1 MPPVIDGIFIGT
13 KLLVFLLFAL
23 LVCNTAA
30 GLASRLARG
39 LALATA
45 TLFSA
50 GTKIGCF
57 NRLNVFHFGYLHS
70 IFSTYAFILSYFSVK
85 CNIYS

>member
-1 MPPVIDGIFIGT
+1 MPPVTDGIFIGT

-23 LVCNTAA
+23 LVCNTTA

-45 TLFSA
+45 AFFSA
-50 GTKIGCF
+50 GTKIRCF
-57 NRLNVFHFGYLHS
+57 NRLNVFHFEYLHN
-70 IFSTYAFILSYFSVK
+70 IFS
-85 CNIYS
+85 IYSLILP

>member
-23 LVCNTAA
+23 LVCNTTA

-39 LALATA
+39 LAFAAAAVLRACA
-45 TLFSA
+45 KVA
-50 GTKIGCF
+50 GLKS
-57 NRLNVFHFGYLHS
+57 LNVLHG
-70 IFSTYAFILSYFSVK
+70 ILPPF
-85 CNIYS
+85 